1 LQLPSLSV
9 RIFTQIWFR
18 QDLALV
24 ERSSSGKV
32 AHRKFFYGYIVVAAG
47 FAIWFFGF
55 GANNFGVFFKPLVDE
70 FGWSRA
76 DTALASSLNM
86 IASAAITVGIG
97 WLTDKLGPRLV
108 VSVFGPF
115 LGISFLIMSHIT
127 SLWQFYLNYAL
138 ISAIGFSVL
147 LIPIM
152 ATISRW
158 FVKKRGLMMGIVQS
172 GQIGGSLFA
181 PLNAWMIITYGWR
194 TAYTILGIIVFLG
207 LLISGLFLLRDP
219 SNIGQMPD
227 GNKELGA
234 TAKPNKKT
242 SVPGFSLKQAIGTS
256 QFWVI
261 AFLFF
266 TFGFCRDAFLVHI
279 PPHVQDLGFSLIDA
293 ANILSCL
300 TAFSMVGR
308 IGMGYLSDV
317 IGNKKS
323 LTISEITTTVALIIG
338 FFSHDLWGL
347 YIFAAAFGFGWGAQ
361 AVNRFSVSAE
371 AFGLASAGFLMGVL
385 RVAESVAGAF
395 GTFFAGFT
403 FDMTGNYQPVFVAGI
418 IVSLFSI
425 IISPVLQQIENRKK
439 MRKPGI
445 MAAK

>member
-1 LQLPSLSV
+1 MAG
-9 RIFTQIWFR
+9 T
-18 QDLALV
+18 A
-24 ERSSSGKV
+24 SSDKV
-32 AHRKFFYGYIVVAAG
+32 TRKKFFYGYVIVAAG

-86 IASAAITVGIG
+86 IVSAVITVGIG
-97 WLTDKLGPRLV
+97 WLTDKLGPRIV
-108 VSVFGPF
+108 VSIFGPF
-115 LGISFLIMSHIT
+115 LGTCFLIMSHIT

-138 ISAIGFSVL
+138 VGAIGSSVL

-152 ATISRW
+152 ATVSRW
-158 FVKKRGLMMGIVQS
+158 FVKKRGLMMGIIQA

-181 PLNAWMIITYGWR
+181 PLNAWLIINYGWR
-194 TAYTILGIIVFLG
+194 TAYTVLGITVFLG

-219 SNIGQMPD
+219 ADVGQMPD
-227 GNKELGA
+227 GASELKMTTG
-234 TAKPNKKT
+234 PNKKPAVT
-242 SVPGFSLKQAIGTS
+242 GFSLRQAIGTS

-293 ANILSCL
+293 GNIMSCL
-300 TAFSMVGR
+300 TASSMVGR

-317 IGNKKS
+317 IGNKRS
-323 LTISEITTTVALIIG
+323 LTISEVTTTVALIIG
-338 FFSHDLWGL
+338 LFTRDLWGL

-361 AVNRFSVSAE
+361 AVNRFTVSAE
-371 AFGLASAGFLMGVL
+371 AFGLASAGLLMGVL
-385 RVAESVAGAF
+385 RTAESLAGAF
-395 GTFFAGFT
+395 GTYFAGYT
-403 FDMTGNYQPVFVAGI
+403 FDMAGNYQPVFLAGI
-418 IVSLFSI
+418 IISLLSI
-425 IISPVLQQIENRKK
+425 IIAPMLRLIESKK
-439 MRKPGI
+439 RTGI
-445 MAAK
+445 ALTK